1 MKNRNTVLHLTVGEP
16 VAASMA
22 CATAAMQAAK
32 QKKPIQPYFGVGF
45 DDVGEMFAVFTPKR
59 WELIGALRES
69 GPVSVAQLARLL
81 KRDYKN
87 VHNDCERLIE
97 WMAIEKDENGLVFAP
112 YSEIVVGM
120 KLPDKR
126 AA

>member
-1 MKNRNTVLHLTVGEP
+1 MNINKVLHLTVGEP
-16 VAASMA
+16 VAASLA
-22 CATAAMQAAK
+22 RATAAMRAAK
-32 QKKPIQPYFGVGF
+32 RGEAGRPYFGVGF

-59 WELIGALRES
+59 WELIGVLREN
-69 GPVSVAQLARLL
+69 GPLTVAQLARLL

-87 VHNDCERLIE
+87 VHSDCERLIE
-97 WMAIEKDENGLVFAP
+97 WMAIEKDGAGQVFAP
-112 YSEIVVGM
+112 YSEIVVDM

>member
-1 MKNRNTVLHLTVGEP
+1 MKNHNTVLHLTVGEP
-16 VAASMA
+16 VSASMA
-22 CATAAMQAAK
+22 RATAAMLAVK

-45 DDVGEMFAVFTPKR
+45 DDVGE
-59 WELIGALRES
+59 LIGALREN

-97 WMAIEKDENGLVFAP
+97 WMAIEKDENGLIFAP
-112 YSEIVVGM
+112 YSEIVVDM

-126 AA
+126 TA

>member
-1 MKNRNTVLHLTVGEP
+1 MKTNKKLHLTIGEP
-16 VAASMA
+16 MEASLARAKAAIK
-22 CATAAMQAAK
+22 AAK
-32 QKKPIQPYFGVGF
+32 QGKQIKPYYGAGF
-45 DDVGEMFAVFTPKR
+45 DDAGEMFAVFTPKR

-69 GPVSVAQLARLL
+69 GATTIAELARQL

-87 VHNDCERLIE
+87 VYNDCERLIE
-97 WMAIEKDENGLVFAP
+97 WMAIEKDENGLIFAP
-112 YSEIVVGM
+112 YSEIVVDM